1 MKFILELES
10 REVAH
15 LSKTGIL
22 EAVIKELE
30 ENNQIVKSEK
40 EEKEEKEEKAEQV
53 TIVLPDKVPEVEE
66 VIEKIEETNKEDVEK
81 ASMSKEEFKKRLVS
95 LSKSGKKDEVKSVLK
110 AHGYVKVSEVK
121 EEEFEII
128 LKELS

>member
-30 ENNQIVKSEK
+30 ENNEIVKSEK
-40 EEKEEKEEKAEQV
+40 VEQV
-53 TIVLPDKVPEVEE
+53 TVVLPDEVPEVEK
-66 VIEKIEETNKEDVEK
+66 VVGKTEETNKEDVEK
-81 ASMSKEEFKKRLVS
+81 ASISKEEFKKRLVA
-95 LSKSGKKDEVKSVLK
+95 LSKAGKKDEVKSVLK
-110 AHGYVKVSEVK
+110 SHGYVKVSEVK

>member
-40 EEKEEKEEKAEQV
+40 EEKAEQV
-53 TIVLPDKVPEVEE
+53 TVVLPDEVPEVEK
-66 VIEKIEETNKEDVEK
+66 VIEKIEETTKEDEEN
-81 ASMSKEEFKKRLVS
+81 SSISKEEFKKRLVS

-121 EEEFEII
+121 EEEFEMI

>member
-22 EAVIKELE
+22 EAVIKKLE
-30 ENNQIVKSEK
+30 ENNEIVKSEK
-40 EEKEEKEEKAEQV
+40 AEQV
-53 TIVLPDKVPEVEE
+53 VVELPDEVPEGKKV
-66 VIEKIEETNKEDVEK
+66 VGKTEETNKEDVEK

-121 EEEFEII
+121 EEEFEMI

>member
-30 ENNQIVKSEK
+30 ENNEIVKSEK
-40 EEKEEKEEKAEQV
+40 VEQV
-53 TIVLPDKVPEVEE
+53 TVVLPDEVSEVEK
-66 VIEKIEETNKEDVEK
+66 VVGKTEETNKEDVEK

-95 LSKSGKKDEVKSVLK
+95 LSKSGKKDEVKAVLNS
-110 AHGYVKVSEVK
+110 HGYVKVSEVK
-121 EEEFEII
+121 EEEFETI

>member
-10 REVAH
+10 GEVAH

-22 EAVIKELE
+22 EAVIKKLE

-40 EEKEEKEEKAEQV
+40 EEQV
-53 TIVLPDKVPEVEE
+53 TVVLPDELPDELPEVET
-66 VIEKIEETNKEDVEK
+66 VIEKIEETTKEEN
-81 ASMSKEEFKKRLVS
+81 SSISKEEFKKRLVA

-110 AHGYVKVSEVK
+110 SHGYVKVSEVK
-121 EEEFEII
+121 EEEFESI
-128 LKELS
+128 LQELS

>member
-30 ENNQIVKSEK
+30 ENNEIVKSEK
-40 EEKEEKEEKAEQV
+40 AEQV
-53 TIVLPDKVPEVEE
+53 VVELPDEVPEG
-66 VIEKIEETNKEDVEK
+66 EKVVGKTEETNKEDVEK

-121 EEEFEII
+121 EEEFEMI

>member
-22 EAVIKELE
+22 ETVIKELE

-40 EEKEEKEEKAEQV
+40 EEKAEQV
-53 TIVLPDKVPEVEE
+53 TVVLPDEVPEVEK
-66 VIEKIEETNKEDVEK
+66 VIEKIEETTKEEN
-81 ASMSKEEFKKRLVS
+81 SCIGKEEFKKRLVA
-95 LSKSGKKDEVKSVLK
+95 LSKAGKKDEVKSVLK

-121 EEEFEII
+121 EEEFELI

>member
-10 REVAH
+10 GEVAH

-30 ENNQIVKSEK
+30 ENNQILKS
-40 EEKEEKEEKAEQV
+40 EKEEKAEQV
-53 TIVLPDKVPEVEE
+53 TVVLPDKVPEVEE
-66 VIEKIEETNKEDVEK
+66 VIEKTEETTKEEN
-81 ASMSKEEFKKRLVS
+81 SSIGKEEFKKRLVA

-121 EEEFEII
+121 EEEFESI
-128 LKELS
+128 LQELS

>member
-30 ENNQIVKSEK
+30 ENNRIVKS
-40 EEKEEKEEKAEQV
+40 EKEEKAEQV
-53 TIVLPDKVPEVEE
+53 TVVLPDKVPEVEK
-66 VIEKIEETNKEDVEK
+66 VIEKTEETTKEEN
-81 ASMSKEEFKKRLVS
+81 SSIGKEEFKKRLVS

-121 EEEFEII
+121 EEEFEMI

>member
-30 ENNQIVKSEK
+30 ENNQIVESEK
-40 EEKEEKEEKAEQV
+40 EEHV
-53 TIVLPDKVPEVEE
+53 TVVLPDEVPEVEK
-66 VIEKIEETNKEDVEK
+66 VIEKTEETTKEDEEK
-81 ASMSKEEFKKRLVS
+81 SSISKEEFKKRLVA

-121 EEEFEII
+121 EEEFEMI

>member
-30 ENNQIVKSEK
+30 ENNEIVKSEN
-40 EEKEEKEEKAEQV
+40 EEQV
-53 TIVLPDKVPEVEE
+53 VVEWPDEVPEVEK
-66 VIEKIEETNKEDVEK
+66 VIEKTKETTKEDEEN
-81 ASMSKEEFKKRLVS
+81 SSISKEEFKKRLVA
-95 LSKSGKKDEVKSVLK
+95 LSKAGKKDEVKSVLK
-110 AHGYVKVSEVK
+110 SHGYVKVSEVK

>member
-30 ENNQIVKSEK
+30 ENNQIVKSEN
-40 EEKEEKEEKAEQV
+40 EEKAEQV
-53 TIVLPDKVPEVEE
+53 TVVLPDKVPEVEK
-66 VIEKIEETNKEDVEK
+66 VIEKTEETNKEDVKK

-121 EEEFEII
+121 EEEFEMI

>member
-30 ENNQIVKSEK
+30 ENNEIVKSG
-40 EEKEEKEEKAEQV
+40 
-53 TIVLPDKVPEVEE
+53 TSNSSI
-66 VIEKIEETNKEDVEK
+66 TWW
-81 ASMSKEEFKKRLVS
+81 STWSR
-95 LSKSGKKDEVKSVLK
+95 KSYWKNRRN
-110 AHGYVKVSEVK
+110 Y
-121 EEEFEII
+121 
-128 LKELS
+128 

>member
-30 ENNQIVKSEK
+30 ENNGIVKPEK
-40 EEKEEKEEKAEQV
+40 VEQV
-53 TIVLPDKVPEVEE
+53 VVELPDEVPEVEKVVGE
-66 VIEKIEETNKEDVEK
+66 IEETSKEDVEK
-81 ASMSKEEFKKRLVS
+81 SSMSKEEFKKRLVS

-121 EEEFEII
+121 EEEFEMI

>member
-22 EAVIKELE
+22 KAVIKELE

-40 EEKEEKEEKAEQV
+40 EEKAEQV
-53 TIVLPDKVPEVEE
+53 TVVLPDEVPEVEK
-66 VIEKIEETNKEDVEK
+66 VIEKIEETTKEDEEN
-81 ASMSKEEFKKRLVS
+81 SSISKEEFKKRLVS

-121 EEEFEII
+121 EEEFEMI

>member
-10 REVAH
+10 GEVAH

-30 ENNQIVKSEK
+30 ENNQILKSEK
-40 EEKEEKEEKAEQV
+40 EEKEEQV
-53 TIVLPDKVPEVEE
+53 TVVLPDELPEVETA
-66 VIEKIEETNKEDVEK
+66 IEKIEETTKEEN
-81 ASMSKEEFKKRLVS
+81 SSISKEEFKKRLVA

-110 AHGYVKVSEVK
+110 SHGYVKVSEVK
-121 EEEFEII
+121 EEEFESI
-128 LKELS
+128 LQELS

>member
-10 REVAH
+10 GEVAH

-30 ENNQIVKSEK
+30 ENNQILKSEK
-40 EEKEEKEEKAEQV
+40 EEKEEQV
-53 TIVLPDKVPEVEE
+53 TVVLPDELPEVET
-66 VIEKIEETNKEDVEK
+66 VIEKIEETTKEEN
-81 ASMSKEEFKKRLVS
+81 SSISKEEFKKRLVA

-110 AHGYVKVSEVK
+110 SHGYVKVSEVK
-121 EEEFEII
+121 EEEFESI
-128 LKELS
+128 LQELS

>member
-30 ENNQIVKSEK
+30 ENNEIVKSEK
-40 EEKEEKEEKAEQV
+40 AEQV
-53 TIVLPDKVPEVEE
+53 VVELPDELPEVEK
-66 VIEKIEETNKEDVEK
+66 VDGKTEETNKEDVEK

-95 LSKSGKKDEVKSVLK
+95 LSKSGKKEEVKSVLK

-121 EEEFEII
+121 EEEFEMI

>member
-10 REVAH
+10 GEVAH
-15 LSKTGIL
+15 LSKIGIL

-40 EEKEEKEEKAEQV
+40 EEQV
-53 TIVLPDKVPEVEE
+53 TVVLPDELPDELPEVET
-66 VIEKIEETNKEDVEK
+66 VIEKIEETTKEEN
-81 ASMSKEEFKKRLVS
+81 SSISKEEFKKRLVA

-110 AHGYVKVSEVK
+110 SHGYVKVSEVK
-121 EEEFEII
+121 EEEFESI
-128 LKELS
+128 LQELS

>member
-10 REVAH
+10 GEVAH
-15 LSKTGIL
+15 LSKAGIL

-40 EEKEEKEEKAEQV
+40 EEQV
-53 TIVLPDKVPEVEE
+53 TVVLPDELPDELPEVET
-66 VIEKIEETNKEDVEK
+66 VIEKIEETTKEEN
-81 ASMSKEEFKKRLVS
+81 SSISKEEFKKRLVA

-110 AHGYVKVSEVK
+110 SHGYVKVSEVK
-121 EEEFEII
+121 EEEFESI
-128 LKELS
+128 LQELS

>member
-10 REVAH
+10 GEVAH

-40 EEKEEKEEKAEQV
+40 EEQV
-53 TIVLPDKVPEVEE
+53 TVVLPDELPDELPEVET
-66 VIEKIEETNKEDVEK
+66 VIEKIEETTKEEN
-81 ASMSKEEFKKRLVS
+81 SYISKEEFKKRLVA

-110 AHGYVKVSEVK
+110 SHGYVKVSEVK
-121 EEEFEII
+121 EEEFESI
-128 LKELS
+128 LQELS

>member
-22 EAVIKELE
+22 ETVIKELE
-30 ENNQIVKSEK
+30 ENNEIVKSEK
-40 EEKEEKEEKAEQV
+40 AEQV
-53 TIVLPDKVPEVEE
+53 VVELPDEVPEGKKV
-66 VIEKIEETNKEDVEK
+66 VGKTEETNKEDVEK

-121 EEEFEII
+121 EEEFEMI

>member
-22 EAVIKELE
+22 ETVIKELE

-40 EEKEEKEEKAEQV
+40 AEQV
-53 TIVLPDKVPEVEE
+53 TVVLPDKVPEVEK
-66 VIEKIEETNKEDVEK
+66 VIEKTEETKEDEEK
-81 ASMSKEEFKKRLVS
+81 SSISKEEFKKRLVA

-121 EEEFEII
+121 EEEFEMI

>member
-10 REVAH
+10 GEVAH

-40 EEKEEKEEKAEQV
+40 EEHV
-53 TIVLPDKVPEVEE
+53 TVVLPDELPEVET
-66 VIEKIEETNKEDVEK
+66 VIEKIEETTKEEN
-81 ASMSKEEFKKRLVS
+81 SSISKEEFKKRLVA

-110 AHGYVKVSEVK
+110 SHGYVKVSEVK
-121 EEEFEII
+121 EEEFESI
-128 LKELS
+128 LQELS

>member
-40 EEKEEKEEKAEQV
+40 EEKAEQV
-53 TIVLPDKVPEVEE
+53 TVVLPDEVPEVEK
-66 VIEKIEETNKEDVEK
+66 VIEKIEETTKEENY
-81 ASMSKEEFKKRLVS
+81 SISKEEFKKRLVS
-95 LSKSGKKDEVKSVLK
+95 LSKSGKKDEVKAVLK
-110 AHGYVKVSEVK
+110 SHGYVKVSEVK
-121 EEEFEII
+121 EEEFEMI

>member
-30 ENNQIVKSEK
+30 ENNEIVKSEK
-40 EEKEEKEEKAEQV
+40 AEQV
-53 TIVLPDKVPEVEE
+53 VVELPDEVPEVEK
-66 VIEKIEETNKEDVEK
+66 VVGKTEETNKEDVEK

-121 EEEFEII
+121 EEEFEMI

>member
-30 ENNQIVKSEK
+30 ENNEIVKSEK
-40 EEKEEKEEKAEQV
+40 EEQV
-53 TIVLPDKVPEVEE
+53 TVVLPDEIPEVEK
-66 VIEKIEETNKEDVEK
+66 VIEKTEETTIEEN
-81 ASMSKEEFKKRLVS
+81 SSIGKEEFKKRLVA

-110 AHGYVKVSEVK
+110 THGYVKVSEVK
-121 EEEFEII
+121 EEEFETI

>member
-10 REVAH
+10 GEVAH

-40 EEKEEKEEKAEQV
+40 EEQV
-53 TIVLPDKVPEVEE
+53 TVVLPEVET
-66 VIEKIEETNKEDVEK
+66 VIEKIEETTKEEN
-81 ASMSKEEFKKRLVS
+81 SSISKEEFKKRLVA

-110 AHGYVKVSEVK
+110 SHGYVKVSEVK
-121 EEEFEII
+121 EEEFESI
-128 LKELS
+128 LQELS

>member
-30 ENNQIVKSEK
+30 ENNEIIKS
-40 EEKEEKEEKAEQV
+40 EKEEKAEQV
-53 TIVLPDKVPEVEE
+53 TVVIPDKVPEVEE
-66 VIEKIEETNKEDVEK
+66 VIEKTEETTKEDEEN
-81 ASMSKEEFKKRLVS
+81 SSISKEEFKKRLVS

-110 AHGYVKVSEVK
+110 SHGYVKVSEVK

>member
-30 ENNQIVKSEK
+30 ENNQIIKSEK
-40 EEKEEKEEKAEQV
+40 EEKVEQV
-53 TIVLPDKVPEVEE
+53 TVVLPDKVPEVEK
-66 VIEKIEETNKEDVEK
+66 VIEKTEETTKEEN
-81 ASMSKEEFKKRLVS
+81 SSIGKEEFKKRLVS

-121 EEEFEII
+121 EEEFEMI

>member
-1 MKFILELES
+1 M
-10 REVAH
+10 
-15 LSKTGIL
+15 
-22 EAVIKELE
+22 
-30 ENNQIVKSEK
+30 
-40 EEKEEKEEKAEQV
+40 
-53 TIVLPDKVPEVEE
+53 PDEVPEG
-66 VIEKIEETNKEDVEK
+66 EKVVGKTEETNKEDVEK

-121 EEEFEII
+121 EEEFEMI

>member
-10 REVAH
+10 GEVAH

-40 EEKEEKEEKAEQV
+40 EEQV
-53 TIVLPDKVPEVEE
+53 TVVLPEVET
-66 VIEKIEETNKEDVEK
+66 VIEKIEETTKEEN
-81 ASMSKEEFKKRLVS
+81 SSISKEEFKKRLVA

-110 AHGYVKVSEVK
+110 SHGYVKVSEVK
-121 EEEFEII
+121 VEEFESI
-128 LKELS
+128 LQELS

>member
-10 REVAH
+10 GEVAH

-22 EAVIKELE
+22 EVVIKELE

-40 EEKEEKEEKAEQV
+40 EEQV
-53 TIVLPDKVPEVEE
+53 TVVLPDELPDELPEVET
-66 VIEKIEETNKEDVEK
+66 VIEKIEETTKEEN
-81 ASMSKEEFKKRLVS
+81 SSISKEEFKKRLVA

-110 AHGYVKVSEVK
+110 SHGYVKVSEVK
-121 EEEFEII
+121 EEEFESI
-128 LKELS
+128 LQELS

>member
-40 EEKEEKEEKAEQV
+40 EEKAEQV
-53 TIVLPDKVPEVEE
+53 TVVLPDEVLEVEKG
-66 VIEKIEETNKEDVEK
+66 IEKTEETNKEDVEK

-121 EEEFEII
+121 EEEFEMI

>member
-40 EEKEEKEEKAEQV
+40 EEKAEQV
-53 TIVLPDKVPEVEE
+53 TVILPDETPEVET
-66 VIEKIEETNKEDVEK
+66 VIEKTEETTKDKKGVE
-81 ASMSKEEFKKRLVS
+81 ANSIISKEEFKKRLVA
-95 LSKSGKKDEVKSVLK
+95 LSKSGKKDEVKAVLK

-121 EEEFEII
+121 EEEFEMI

>member
-40 EEKEEKEEKAEQV
+40 EEKAEQV
-53 TIVLPDKVPEVEE
+53 TVVLPDEVLESE
-66 VIEKIEETNKEDVEK
+66 TAIEKTEETTKEDEEN
-81 ASMSKEEFKKRLVS
+81 SSISKEEFKKRLVA
-95 LSKSGKKDEVKSVLK
+95 LSKAGKKDEVKSVLK
-110 AHGYVKVSEVK
+110 SHGYVKVSEVK
-121 EEEFEII
+121 EEEFEMI

>member
-22 EAVIKELE
+22 EAVIKKLE
-30 ENNQIVKSEK
+30 ENNEIVKSEK
-40 EEKEEKEEKAEQV
+40 AEQV
-53 TIVLPDKVPEVEE
+53 VVELPDEVPKGKKVVG
-66 VIEKIEETNKEDVEK
+66 KTEETNKEDVEK

-121 EEEFEII
+121 EEEFEMI

>member
-10 REVAH
+10 GEVAH

-30 ENNQIVKSEK
+30 ENNEIVKS
-40 EEKEEKEEKAEQV
+40 EKEEKAEQV
-53 TIVLPDKVPEVEE
+53 TVVLPNEVPEVET
-66 VIEKIEETNKEDVEK
+66 VIEKIEETTKEEN
-81 ASMSKEEFKKRLVS
+81 SSISKEEFKKRLVA

-110 AHGYVKVSEVK
+110 SHGYVKVSEVK
-121 EEEFEII
+121 EEEFESI
-128 LKELS
+128 LQELS

>member
-22 EAVIKELE
+22 EAVIKKLE
-30 ENNQIVKSEK
+30 ENNEIVKSEK
-40 EEKEEKEEKAEQV
+40 EEKEEKEEKV
-53 TIVLPDKVPEVEE
+53 TVVLPDEVPEVEK
-66 VIEKIEETNKEDVEK
+66 VIEKTEKTTKEEN
-81 ASMSKEEFKKRLVS
+81 SSISKEEFKKRLVS

-110 AHGYVKVSEVK
+110 SHGYVKVSEVK
-121 EEEFEII
+121 EEEFEMI

>member
-30 ENNQIVKSEK
+30 ENNEIVKS
-40 EEKEEKEEKAEQV
+40 EKEEKAEQV
-53 TIVLPDKVPEVEE
+53 TVVLPDEVPEVEK
-66 VIEKIEETNKEDVEK
+66 VIEKTEKTTKEEN
-81 ASMSKEEFKKRLVS
+81 SSISKEEFKKRLVS

-121 EEEFEII
+121 EEEFEMI